1 MPGGSKF
8 ATLGA
13 NVADL
18 QAAAA
23 DRLQDA
29 ELLHANGRFA
39 SAIAM
44 GVYSLE
50 IHLKARI
57 CVKLNLA
64 ALPRP
69 FEIHDLEGLLVMCG
83 LQTARN
89 SASRLVQQNWID
101 IIDQSSVINDFRYLP
116 ASRWNKTMAESFLLQ
131 LRDPPDGVLPWLSAQ
146 P

>member
-1 MPGGSKF
+1 MAVGLKF
-8 ATLGA
+8 SSLGA
-13 NVADL
+13 NAVDL

-29 ELLHANGRFA
+29 ELLYANGRFA

-44 GVYSLE
+44 GIYSLE
-50 IHLKARI
+50 IQLKVRI
-57 CVKLNLA
+57 CAKLNLA

-89 SASRLVQQNWID
+89 SASRVVQQNWID
-101 IIDQSSVINDFRYLP
+101 VVDQSSVINDFRYLP
-116 ASRWNKTMAESFLLQ
+116 ANKWNKPMAEAFLQQ

-146 P
+146 Q

>member
-69 FEIHDLEGLLVMCG
+69 FEIHDLEGLFGYV
-83 LQTARN
+83 R
-89 SASRLVQQNWID
+89 ASNCKK
-101 IIDQSSVINDFRYLP
+101 FRIAPGPTELD
-116 ASRWNKTMAESFLLQ
+116 RHH
-131 LRDPPDGVLPWLSAQ
+131 
-146 P
+146 

>member
-1 MPGGSKF
+1 MAMGSKF
-8 ATLGA
+8 AAFGA
-13 NVADL
+13 SAVNL
-18 QAAAA
+18 QSAAG

-29 ELLHANGRFA
+29 ELLYVNGRFA

-44 GVYSLE
+44 GVYALE

-57 CVKLNLA
+57 CMRLNLK

-83 LQTARN
+83 LHEARN
-89 SASRLVQQNWID
+89 SAPPAVQRNWID
-101 IIDQSSVINDFRYLP
+101 IIDQSTLINDFRYLP
-116 ASRWNKTMAESFLLQ
+116 AGNWDKAMAESILQQ

>member
-1 MPGGSKF
+1 MAAGSKF
-8 ATLGA
+8 SALGA
-13 NVADL
+13 NSTDL

-29 ELLHANGRFA
+29 ELLFSNGRYA

-44 GVYSLE
+44 GIYSLE
-50 IHLKARI
+50 IHLKVRI
-57 CVKLNLA
+57 CAKLKLTS
-64 ALPRP
+64 LPRP

-83 LQTARN
+83 LHEARN
-89 SASRLVQQNWID
+89 SAPPSVQRNWID
-101 IIDQSSVINDFRYLP
+101 IIDQSALINDFRYLP
-116 ASRWNKTMAESFLLQ
+116 ASTWDKAMAESFFQQ